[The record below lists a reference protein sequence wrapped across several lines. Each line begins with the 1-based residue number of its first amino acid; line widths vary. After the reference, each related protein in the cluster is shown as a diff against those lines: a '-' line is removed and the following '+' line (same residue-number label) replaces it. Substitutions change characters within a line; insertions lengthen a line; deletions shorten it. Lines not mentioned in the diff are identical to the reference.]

1 MIFGSCI
8 LRASWSLALFFAFA
22 PASALHATELKPK
35 VTVAAF
41 GLYGDQSVFES
52 EAKGAARIV
61 ADRFGGNPVIVHANT
76 KSREDANF
84 DIISTRFQSTSKAIY
99 HQHSSQ
105 FLTL

>member
-61 ADRFGGNPVIVHANT
+61 ADPFGGNPVIVHANT
-76 KSREDANF
+76 ESPEGPKFEW
-84 DIISTRFQSTSKAIY
+84 TRPHFEYNAKA
-99 HQHSSQ
+99 SD
-105 FLTL
+105 F